1 MSQNLDC
8 SSQLVSPEEKLTFST
23 PPAFLYN
30 ETPISF
36 LSHLSHSNP
45 KSYNELDQT
54 TLEVFPKLAYFPAS
68 NHSQELKV
76 P

>member
-30 ETPISF
+30 ETPTSF
-36 LSHLSHSNP
+36 LSHFLIF
-45 KSYNELDQT
+45 LILT
-54 TLEVFPKLAYFPAS
+54 
-68 NHSQELKV
+68 QEATMNWTRQLLRFSLN
-76 P
+76 

>member
-30 ETPISF
+30 ETPTSF
-36 LSHLSHSNP
+36 LSPFLIF
-45 KSYNELDQT
+45 LILT
-54 TLEVFPKLAYFPAS
+54 
-68 NHSQELKV
+68 QEATMNWTRQLLRFSLN
-76 P
+76 